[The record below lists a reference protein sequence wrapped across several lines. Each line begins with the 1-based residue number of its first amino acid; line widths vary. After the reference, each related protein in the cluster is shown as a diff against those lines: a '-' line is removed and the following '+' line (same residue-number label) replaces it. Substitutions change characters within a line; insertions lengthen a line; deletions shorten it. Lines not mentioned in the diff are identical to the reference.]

1 MELMEETGPMGTNG
15 TVITPEQLCKNPVS
29 SYPSTFAERE
39 IEKIKK
45 AARECELPKAKAV
58 RVLSL
63 RKMIVA
69 TANKLQKGIG
79 W

>member
-1 MELMEETGPMGTNG
+1 MSQNTNKLHG
-15 TVITPEQLCKNPVS
+15 LIGD
-29 SYPSTFAERE
+29 YMRE

-45 AARECELPKAKAV
+45 AARDSELPKAKID
-58 RVLSL
+58 RVKSL

-69 TANKLQKGIG
+69 TADKLQKGMG

>member
-1 MELMEETGPMGTNG
+1 MSRNTNKLHTLIG
-15 TVITPEQLCKNPVS
+15 D
-29 SYPSTFAERE
+29 YMRE

-45 AARECELPKAKAV
+45 AAREGELPKAKAV

-69 TANKLQKGIG
+69 TANKLQKGMG

>member
-1 MELMEETGPMGTNG
+1 MSRNTNKLHTLIG
-15 TVITPEQLCKNPVS
+15 D
-29 SYPSTFAERE
+29 YMRE

-45 AARECELPKAKAV
+45 AAREGELPKAKVV

-69 TANKLQKGIG
+69 TANKLQKGMG

>member
-1 MELMEETGPMGTNG
+1 MSQSTNKLHSLIG
-15 TVITPEQLCKNPVS
+15 D
-29 SYPSTFAERE
+29 YMRE

-45 AARECELPKAKAV
+45 AAREGELPKAKAV

-69 TANKLQKGIG
+69 TANKLQKGMG

>member
-1 MELMEETGPMGTNG
+1 MSQSTNKLHG
-15 TVITPEQLCKNPVS
+15 LIGD
-29 SYPSTFAERE
+29 YMRE

-45 AARECELPKAKAV
+45 AAREGELPKAKAV
-58 RVLSL
+58 RVISL

-69 TANKLQKGIG
+69 TANKIQKGMG

>member
-1 MELMEETGPMGTNG
+1 MSQSTNKLHSLIG
-15 TVITPEQLCKNPVS
+15 D
-29 SYPSTFAERE
+29 YMRE

-45 AARECELPKAKAV
+45 AAREGELPKAKAV

-63 RKMIVA
+63 RKMIVT